1 MKIKTIAYSS
11 LVLRILTLLSLIAS
25 IVVLVTDKDTTDDI
39 QTTFKDLIAY
49 RYVVSVAS
57 IGGAYT
63 LLELLF
69 AMHYACTEKRL
80 IRDGCLPEF
89 DFYGDKIISLLLATG
104 VGAGFA
110 ISCELNRFFH
120 ARFFDKGNI
129 AAGFLLGATVCMAVV
144 SVLSSIDRTTSRGF
158 FR

>member
-1 MKIKTIAYSS
+1 AETAVGHTTMKNCEGPKKTQSDPLIKGHTPVHRLTS
-11 LVLRILTLLSLIAS
+11 LQSTTLP
-25 IVVLVTDKDTTDDI
+25 
-39 QTTFKDLIAY
+39 
-49 RYVVSVAS
+49 
-57 IGGAYT
+57 
-63 LLELLF
+63 F

-144 SVLSSIDRTTSRGF
+144 SVLSSIDRSTSRGF